1 MGFLLYDKATGL
13 CSHGGSAQP
22 LAGNPR
28 VKLGGQPVLTVASQ
42 VAISGCPNTLPGP
55 VPFPCVLGVFASGA
69 TRVKVMGLPVLLDT
83 SRATN
88 LPTGASTT
96 ITSTQARVRG
106 I

>member
-1 MGFLLYDKATGL
+1 MGLLLHDKATGL

-28 VKLGGQPVLTVASQ
+28 VKLGGQPVLTVASPFA
-42 VAISGCPNTLPGP
+42 VSGCPNTVGP
-55 VPFPCVLGVFASGA
+55 VPFPCLLGVFASGA

-83 SRATN
+83 SKSTN

-96 ITSTQARVRG
+96 ITSTQARVKG